1 MSWYTDRPSTARAGA
16 ARPWL
21 PPLLSAE
28 PEADSTPAAPALR
41 FDEAE
46 LARVAAG
53 LVERTAREI
62 RAEAAASPAVRQADA
77 LDRAVVALEA
87 AVRGQDACERAAVP
101 RIVAL
106 AAAIG
111 RVLGPT
117 ARDPHGLALL
127 AGQMLAGLEA
137 PTAHLAAAPEVIEA
151 LRPLLPEIA
160 ARAGFV
166 GGVEL
171 EADPR
176 LADGTLRLAWPGG
189 WLACDPE
196 EAARQVAVLL
206 APHQAQPSDD
216 QAPLQGSSD
225 DQS

>member
-1 MSWYTDRPSTARAGA
+1 MSWYTDRPSAARTGA

-28 PEADSTPAAPALR
+28 PEVDPTPPTPALR

-53 LVERTAREI
+53 LVERTVREI
-62 RAEAAASPAVRQADA
+62 RAETAASPAARQADA
-77 LDRAVVALEA
+77 LDRAVAALEA

-111 RVLGPT
+111 RALGPT

-127 AGQMLAGLEA
+127 VGQMLAGLEA
-137 PTAHLAAAPEVIEA
+137 PTARLAAAPEVIEA

-176 LADGTLRLAWPGG
+176 LADGALHLVWPGG
-189 WLACDPE
+189 WLARDPE
-196 EAARQVAVLL
+196 EAARQVAALL
-206 APHQAQPSDD
+206 AQPLEDPVPSQGESDD
-216 QAPLQGSSD
+216 QP
-225 DQS
+225 

>member
-1 MSWYTDRPSTARAGA
+1 MSWYTDRPSATRTGA

-21 PPLLSAE
+21 PPLLPAE
-28 PEADSTPAAPALR
+28 PEADPSPSTPALR

-46 LARVAAG
+46 LARIAAG
-53 LVERTAREI
+53 LVERTAHAI
-62 RAEAAASPAVRQADA
+62 RAEAAASPAARQADA
-77 LDRAVVALEA
+77 LDRAVAALEA
-87 AVRGQDACERAAVP
+87 AVRRQDACERAAVP
-101 RIVAL
+101 RILAL

-111 RVLGPT
+111 RALGPT

-127 AGQMLAGLEA
+127 AGQLLAGLEA
-137 PTAHLAAAPEVIEA
+137 PTARLAAAPEVIEA

-160 ARAGFV
+160 TRAGFV

-176 LADGTLRLAWPGG
+176 LADGALRLAWPGG
-189 WLACDPE
+189 WLARDPE
-196 EAARQVAVLL
+196 EAARQVAALL
-206 APHQAQPSDD
+206 AQPPEDPVPS
-216 QAPLQGSSD
+216 QGKSD